1 MSMTAST
8 SHSAESAPSKK
19 KERRALGVA
28 CGAHVLHDGYTD
40 LIYVMLPIWQGE
52 FGLGFAVLGLMKTV
66 FSGALAG
73 FQIPS
78 GMLGERFGV
87 PLVLAGGTALA
98 GIGYCL
104 VGLSGGML
112 SLFLAL
118 FIGGLGASPQH
129 PLGSSFIA
137 QTFAGLRSRTA
148 LGTYNFSG
156 DIGKMT
162 LPLIASL
169 LFLVLSWR
177 NALLLLGAFGLLV
190 AAVIFIIAPRAEHA
204 EERPGDADMPEPAG
218 HAHAFGFP
226 LLLSVGMIDNAT
238 RAAFLTFLPFVLTG
252 KGASV
257 QTVGLALTLVFAGG
271 AAGKL
276 VCTFIGNGL
285 GTVAT
290 VWLTETLTAVGML
303 AILPLPLE
311 SALVIL
317 SVIGIALNGTSSVL
331 YGSVPELVPP
341 EKRTRA
347 FSIFY
352 TGAIGSGALAPTVY
366 GFLGDAA
373 GITVAVTVAAG
384 ILLLTLPLTAL
395 LGPALASATAAES

>member
-1 MSMTAST
+1 MTASA
-8 SHSAESAPSKK
+8 SQPANALSPSRKE
-19 KERRALGVA
+19 ERRALSVA
-28 CGAHVLHDGYTD
+28 CSAHVLHDGYTD
-40 LIYVMLPIWQGE
+40 LVYVMLPIWQSE
-52 FGLGFAVLGLMKTV
+52 FGLGYAVLGLMKTV

-73 FQIPS
+73 FQIPA

-98 GIGYCL
+98 GIGY
-104 VGLSGGML
+104 GLAGFSGGML
-112 SLFLAL
+112 PLVAAL
-118 FIGGLGASPQH
+118 FVGGLGASAQH
-129 PLGSSFIA
+129 PLGSSLIA
-137 QTFAGLRSRTA
+137 HTFAGVRSRTA

-156 DIGKMT
+156 DVGKMT
-162 LPLIASL
+162 LPLVASL

-177 NALLLLGAFGLLV
+177 NALLLLGAFGIF
-190 AAVIFIIAPRAEHA
+190 AAAMIPVVAPRAKHG
-204 EERPGDADMPEPAG
+204 EEPLKEVGTAAMAG
-218 HAHAFGFP
+218 PPHAFGFP

-238 RAAFLTFLPFVLTG
+238 RAAFLTFLPFVLTA

-276 VCTFIGNGL
+276 VCTVIGNRF

-290 VWLTETLTAVGML
+290 VWLTETLTAAGML

-311 SALVIL
+311 AALAVL
-317 SVIGIALNGTSSVL
+317 PVIGVALNGTSSVL
-331 YGSVPELVPP
+331 YGSVPELVAP
-341 EKRTRA
+341 EIRTRA

-366 GFLGDAA
+366 GMLGDAA
-373 GITVAVTVAAG
+373 GITIAVTIAAA
-384 ILLLTLPLTAL
+384 ILLFTLPLTVL
-395 LGPALASATAAES
+395 LRPALAKR